1 MIKGENQYINV
12 VVRAIMIEDGQL
24 VVTEWKSKRWSFL
37 IGGRVDFGESI
48 MNALHREVQEEV
60 GATVTVDKLAY
71 FSELVF
77 RHPDGREFH
86 EYGYYFLV
94 QADRVICENGRIIP
108 NPDSENLIIRRA
120 DISAAG
126 LANFWPQFMR
136 DYLPRDYANGFVEC
150 PRFLFSQDEEKGTI
164 ESKEMAAA
172 FTASEL

>member
-12 VVRAIMIEDGQL
+12 VVRAIMIEDGQV

-48 MNALHREVQEEV
+48 MNALHREIMEET
-60 GATVTVDKLAY
+60 GATVTVEKLAY

-77 RHPDGREFH
+77 TRKDGREFH

-94 QADRVICENGRIIP
+94 KADKVICENGRVFP
-108 NPDSENLIIRRA
+108 NPDSESLIIRRA
-120 DISAAG
+120 DISKEG
-126 LANFWPQFMR
+126 LSNFWPKFMR
-136 DYLPRDYANGFVEC
+136 DYLPQDYANGFVDC
-150 PRFLFSQDEEKGTI
+150 PRFLFSQDEEIGTI

-172 FTASEL
+172 FRAASL